1 MKNQHGNTVSNELV
15 IYTELMPNKTNGDIN
30 NGNKKAVP
38 EILII
43 TSYPKREC
51 GIATYSNDLLKAIS
65 NVYGNTF
72 SLKICALESTK
83 VDYNYPDEVKYV
95 LETCVIEQYALLANK
110 IKVDNNILLVLVQHE
125 FGLFGGECGD
135 YLLRFLA
142 LINKPVITCFHTI
155 LPNTNGYRKKVVQT
169 IASISESIIVMTK
182 HASIILQNDYAI
194 EKEKIAI
201 IPHGTHVTSAN
212 FRNDLKIKK
221 HLSNRIVLST
231 FGLLS
236 CNKNIETALDAL
248 PEIIQQF
255 PNLVYLIIGKTH
267 PEVNKVEGETYRDSL
282 LQKVIDLELQSHVK
296 FINKYLPL
304 EDLLEYL
311 QLTDLYLFTSKDPN
325 QAVSGTLAYAMA
337 CGCPIVS
344 TPIPHALEM
353 LNQSGEI
360 VDFNNAHQLA
370 TATINMLS
378 NPILLSQMRLNALHK
393 ISPTIW
399 PNSAIAHVELLMQNV
414 NKKEVDIK
422 FKLPTI
428 SLDHLK
434 RMSTNTGIIQ
444 FANISTPDIQ
454 SGYTLDDNARALIA
468 TIKYYAITND
478 ADGLYLIDLYLS
490 FICLCQQQNGSFLNY
505 VDSNLKFL
513 ENNKTENLEDANGRA
528 IWALGEF
535 IGNRNLFS
543 DYYINKAEKTL
554 LKSLDGIEKIKS
566 PRAIAFTI
574 KGLHFYN
581 QYANSEEIN
590 LLITKLADNL
600 VSKFRGV
607 SDTKWKWFE
616 EYLTYANSVMPE
628 ALLCAF
634 LSTGNLLYKN
644 ISKTAFDFLLT
655 IIFYNDKIKVVSNK
669 GWYYKGIESNQY
681 GEQPIDVAYTILA
694 LDKFYATF
702 KDPSYKVKIKS
713 AFNWFLGDNH
723 LHQIIYNPVTCGCY
737 DGLEQFHIN
746 LNQGAESTISYLLS
760 RLTIE
765 NYYKP
770 VIINKVFES
779 SSIHNSLQLIY
790 KNNNNENRKKAR
802 HLYGS

>member
-1 MKNQHGNTVSNELV
+1 MKNNHSSTNINELT
-15 IYTELMPNKTNGDIN
+15 IYNKLIPNNVNGHLQ
-30 NGNKKAVP
+30 NGNGKINALP

-43 TSYPKREC
+43 TSYPQREC
-51 GIATYSNDLLKAIS
+51 GIATYSYDLIKAIS
-65 NVYGNTF
+65 TVYDKTF
-72 SLKICALESTK
+72 SLKICALESAK
-83 VDYNYPDEVKYV
+83 VDYEYPSEVKYV
-95 LETCVIEQYALLANK
+95 LQTSVIEQYVLLAKK
-110 IKVDNNILLVLVQHE
+110 IKSDNNILLVLVQHE

-155 LPNTNGYRKKVVQT
+155 LPNTDVYRKKVVQT
-169 IASISESIIVMTK
+169 IASISDSIIVMTK
-182 HASIILQNDYAI
+182 HASTILQNDYAI
-194 EKEKIAI
+194 EKDKIAI
-201 IPHGTHVTSAN
+201 IPHGTHVTSAT

-221 HLSNRIVLST
+221 HFSNRIVLST

-236 CNKNIETALDAL
+236 SNKNIETALDAL
-248 PEIIQQF
+248 PEIIKQF

-267 PEVNKVEGETYRDSL
+267 PEVTKLEGETYRNFL
-282 LQKVIDLELQSHVK
+282 LQKVIDLGLQSHVK

-311 QLTDLYLFTSKDPN
+311 HLTDLYLFTSKDPN

-337 CGCPIVS
+337 SGCPVVS

-360 VDFNNAHQLA
+360 VDFKNAHQFA
-370 TATINMLS
+370 TATINLLS
-378 NPILLSQMRLNALHK
+378 NPVLLSQMRLNDLHK

-399 PNSAIAHVELLMQNV
+399 PNSAIAHVELILQNI
-414 NKKEVDIK
+414 NKKAVDIK
-422 FKLPTI
+422 FKLPII

-444 FANISTPDIQ
+444 FANISSPDIQ

-478 ADGLYLIDLYLS
+478 TDDLYLIDLYLS
-490 FICLCQQQNGSFLNY
+490 FICLCQQQNGSFINY

-513 ENNKTENLEDANGRA
+513 EKNKTENLEDANGRA

-535 IGNRNLFS
+535 IGNSNLFS
-543 DYYINKAEKTL
+543 DYYISKAEKTI
-554 LKSLDGIEKIKS
+554 LKSLATIETFKS
-566 PRAIAFTI
+566 PRAIAFAI
-574 KGLHFYN
+574 KGLHYYN
-581 QYANSEEIN
+581 QYASSKEIN

-600 VSKFRGV
+600 VSKYRGV
-607 SDTKWKWFE
+607 SDTKWQWFE
-616 EYLTYANSVMPE
+616 EYLTYANSVLPE

-634 LSTGNLLYKN
+634 LSTGNFLYKT
-644 ISKTAFDFLLT
+644 ISKTTFDFLLT
-655 IIFYNDKIKVVSNK
+655 IIFSDDKIKVVSNN
-669 GWYYKGIESNQY
+669 GWHYKGVETNLY
-681 GEQPIDVAYTILA
+681 GEQPIDVAYTIIA
-694 LDKFYATF
+694 LDKFYTTF
-702 KDPSYKVKIKS
+702 KDPSYKIKIKA
-713 AFNWFLGDNH
+713 AFTWFLGDNH
-723 LHQIIYNPVTCGCY
+723 LHQIIYNPVTGGCY

-765 NYYKP
+765 DYYEPK
-770 VIINKVFES
+770 VISREFES
-779 SSIHNSLQLIY
+779 KINYNSLQPMY
-790 KNNNNENRKKAR
+790 
-802 HLYGS
+802 